1 MTNKKTLTMDKIVS
15 LCKRRGFVFP
25 GSEIYGGM
33 ANSWDYGPYGT
44 ELKNNIAKTWWK
56 TFVQKRDDMIGL
68 DSAII
73 TNPKVWVAS
82 GHVAGFND
90 PLVDC
95 KKCKIRHR
103 GDKLLEGK
111 IGVEE
116 TTKIKLEEIGAK
128 MNELKIP
135 CPDCGA
141 VDWTDARKFNL
152 LFETQIGVLADAKN
166 IAYLRGET
174 AQGIFINFKN
184 ILNTMRPKIPFGIA
198 QVGKAFR
205 NEITPGNFIFR
216 TREFEQMEIEYFI
229 EPPKKEKDWRGPFE
243 NWQNEIKRFFKED
256 LGLSDENM
264 RWRRHDD
271 NERSFYS
278 KDTYDVEYNF
288 PSLGWGE
295 LHGFAYRTD
304 YDLSQ
309 HIKHSGADLTYVD
322 EKGNKYVPHCI
333 EPSFGLTRTLLA
345 VLAEVY
351 MEETIKDT
359 NGKEEVRTVMKFK
372 PELAPIKIAVFPLV
386 KNKPELVAKARET
399 YESLKPFYMCEF
411 DDNGNIGKRYRRQ
424 DEIGTPYCITVDYDT
439 LEKGDVT
446 VRDRDTMKQD
456 RVKIEEL
463 KSYFADKGLTIC

>member
-1 MTNKKTLTMDKIVS
+1 MEKIVS

-56 TFVQKRDDMIGL
+56 TFVQERDDMVGL

-82 GHVAGFND
+82 GHVANFND

-95 KKCKIRHR
+95 KACKTRHR
-103 GDKLLEGK
+103 GDKLLEAK
-111 IGVEE
+111 IGIDATAAIPFEE
-116 TTKIKLEEIGAK
+116 VGKKL
-128 MNELKIP
+128 NELAIA
-135 CPDCGA
+135 CPDCGKC
-141 VDWTDARKFNL
+141 DWTDARRFNL
-152 LFETQIGVLADAKN
+152 LFETNVGVIQEAKN

-184 ILNTMRPKIPFGIA
+184 VVNTMRKKLPFGIA

-229 EPPKKEKDWRGPFE
+229 KPPATEEEWRKPFE
-243 NWQNEIKRFFKED
+243 EFQGQIKDFFANK
-256 LGLSDENM
+256 LGLSDDKM
-264 RWRRHDD
+264 RWRRHDE

-278 KDTYDVEYNF
+278 KDTYDVEYDF

-304 YDLSQ
+304 YDLKQ
-309 HIKHSGADLTYVD
+309 HIEHSGADLHFTDD
-322 EKGNKYVPHCI
+322 EGNKFVPHCI

-345 VLAEVY
+345 VLSEAY
-351 MEETIKDT
+351 DEETLEGGD
-359 NGKEEVRTVMKFK
+359 VRTVLRFN
-372 PELAPIKIAVFPLV
+372 PALAPIKVAVFPLL
-386 KNKPELVAKARET
+386 KNRPELVEKARLVYRE
-399 YESLKPFYMCEF
+399 LKSEWMCEF
-411 DDNGNIGKRYRRQ
+411 DDNGNVGKRYRRQ
-424 DEIGTPYCITVDYDT
+424 DEIGTPLCVTVDFDT
-439 LEKGDVT
+439 LEKGVVT
-446 VRDRDTMKQD
+446 VRDRDTMKQEA
-456 RVKIEEL
+456 VKVEEL
-463 KSYFADKGLTIC
+463 KEYLAARLK

>member
-1 MTNKKTLTMDKIVS
+1 MSENSMEKIVS

-33 ANSWDYGPYGT
+33 ANSWDYGPYGA
-44 ELKNNIAKTWWK
+44 ELKKNIADLWWK
-56 TFVQKRDDMIGL
+56 TFVQERDDIVGL

-82 GHVAGFND
+82 GHVSNFND

-103 GDKLLEGK
+103 GDKLLEEK
-111 IGVEE
+111 IGVDE
-116 TTKIKLEEIGAK
+116 TTKIPFEQIGGKLK
-128 MNELKIP
+128 ELKIA

-141 VDWTDARKFNL
+141 IDWTDARKFNL
-152 LFETQIGVLADAKN
+152 LFETQIGVVAESKN

-184 ILNTMRPKIPFGIA
+184 VLTTMRKKLPFGIA
-198 QVGKAFR
+198 QIGKAFR

-229 EPPKKEKDWRGPFE
+229 RPPKKEEDWRVPFE
-243 NWQNEIKRFFKED
+243 AWQNEIKRFFKEC
-256 LGLSDENM
+256 LGLSDKNM
-264 RWRRHDD
+264 RWRRHED

-304 YDLSQ
+304 YDLKQ
-309 HIKHSGADLTYVD
+309 HIEHSGADLQYMD
-322 EKGNKYVPHCI
+322 EDGNKFIPHCI

-345 VLAEVY
+345 VLAEAY
-351 MEETIKDT
+351 QEEKLEGDDSRI
-359 NGKEEVRTVMKFK
+359 VLKFK
-372 PELAPIKIAVFPLV
+372 PQLAPVKVAVFPLLR
-386 KNKPELVAKARET
+386 NKPELVAKAQQI
-399 YESLKPFYMCEF
+399 YQDLKPFYMCEF
-411 DDNGNIGKRYRRQ
+411 DDNGNVGKRYRRQ
-424 DEIGTPYCITVDYDT
+424 DEIGTPCCITVDFDS

-446 VRDRDTMKQD
+446 VRDRDTMKQE
-456 RVKIEEL
+456 RVKISEL
-463 KSYFADKGLTIC
+463 KNYLDEKLK

>member
-1 MTNKKTLTMDKIVS
+1 MEQSAKTMEKIVS

-44 ELKNNIAKTWWK
+44 ELKNNIAKIWWK
-56 TFVQKRDDMIGL
+56 TFVQERDDMVGL

-82 GHVAGFND
+82 GHVANFND

-95 KKCKIRHR
+95 KACKVRHR
-103 GDKLLEGK
+103 GDKLLEAK
-111 IGVEE
+111 IGIDATAAVPFDEVG
-116 TTKIKLEEIGAK
+116 KKL
-128 MNELKIP
+128 NELAIA
-135 CPDCGA
+135 CPDCGKS
-141 VDWTDARKFNL
+141 DWTDARRFNL
-152 LFETQIGVLADAKN
+152 LFETNVGVLQEAKN

-184 ILNTMRPKIPFGIA
+184 VVQTMRKKLPFGIA

-229 EPPKKEKDWRGPFE
+229 KPPEKEEDWRKPFE
-243 NWQNEIKRFFKED
+243 DFQNQIKDFFANK
-256 LGLSDENM
+256 LGLSDDKM
-264 RWRRHDD
+264 RWRRHDE

-278 KDTYDVEYNF
+278 KDTYDVEYDF

-304 YDLSQ
+304 YDLKQ
-309 HIKHSGADLTYVD
+309 HIEHSGADLHFTDD
-322 EKGNKYVPHCI
+322 EGNKFVPHCI

-345 VLAEVY
+345 VLSEAY
-351 MEETIKDT
+351 DEETLEGGD
-359 NGKEEVRTVMKFK
+359 VRTVLHFN
-372 PELAPIKIAVFPLV
+372 PALAPIKVAVFPLL
-386 KNKPELVAKARET
+386 KNRPELIEKAKEVYRE
-399 YESLKPFYMCEF
+399 LKGKWMCEF
-411 DDNGNIGKRYRRQ
+411 DDNGNVGKRYRRQ
-424 DEIGTPYCITVDYDT
+424 DEIGTPYCVTIDFDT
-439 LEKGDVT
+439 LEKGVVT
-446 VRDRDTMKQD
+446 VRDRDTMQQEKVAID
-456 RVKIEEL
+456 EL
-463 KSYFADKGLTIC
+463 ASYLEKKLA

>member
-1 MTNKKTLTMDKIVS
+1 MNNSENGMEKIVS

-44 ELKNNIAKTWWK
+44 ELKKNIADVWWK
-56 TFVQKRDDMIGL
+56 TFVQNRDDMVGI

-73 TNPKVWVAS
+73 TNPKVWEAS
-82 GHVAGFND
+82 GHVTGFND

-95 KKCKIRHR
+95 RKCKERHR
-103 GDKLLEGK
+103 GDKLLENK

-116 TTKIKLEEIGAK
+116 TAKIALEEVGK
-128 MNELKIP
+128 KLNELKIQ
-135 CPDCGA
+135 CPACKA

-152 LFETQIGVLADAKN
+152 LFETSIGVITDKKN
-166 IAYLRGET
+166 TAYLRGET

-184 ILNTMRPKIPFGIA
+184 ILNTTRKKLPFGIA
-198 QVGKAFR
+198 QIGKAFR

-229 EPPKKEKDWRGPFE
+229 RPPKNDEDWKKPFE
-243 NWQNEIKRFFKED
+243 EWQEEVKRFFKED
-256 LGLSDENM
+256 LGLSDEHM

-278 KDTYDVEYNF
+278 KDTYDVEYDY

-295 LHGFAYRTD
+295 LFGFAYRTD

-309 HIKHSGADLTYVD
+309 HIKYSGADLTYMD
-322 EKGNKYVPHCI
+322 EEGNKFVPHCI
-333 EPSFGLTRTLLA
+333 EPSFGLTRTLLS
-345 VLAEVY
+345 VLCESY
-351 MEETIKDT
+351 SEETIGDET
-359 NGKEEVRTVMKFK
+359 RILLKFPK
-372 PELAPIKIAVFPLV
+372 HLAPIKAAVFPLL
-386 KNKPELVAKARET
+386 KNKPELVAKAKEIH
-399 YESLKPFYMCEF
+399 ESLKPLFMTEF

-424 DEIGTPYCITVDYDT
+424 DEIGTPYCVTVDFDT
-439 LEKGDVT
+439 LEDNSVT
-446 VRDRDTMKQD
+446 VRDRDTMKQE

-463 KSYFADKGLTIC
+463 QKYLENGLK